1 MGIDHGFRDMRDRM
15 NRDREAFFNDSA
27 GGSSATPTS
36 SIFGRESPFFRNR
49 PSFEDFRAASPGFRT
64 NFPDHM
70 EVPRKSSG
78 SSAKDESIPIRVF
91 HEKHNPG
98 EKHKYT
104 SHNKTADLP
113 ASNNDNSSPRVTRA
127 HSEPPKH
134 FNQSQRPNLKTKIP
148 LGNLAENSEHNLST
162 SASDPS
168 VPSTEQ
174 PQQHQQQ
181 QPSEQ
186 QQPAVRHIP
195 IFVEGRE
202 KPVINDESGIKKPSE
217 FYPSNVKVE
226 RRAQNPPTSLNVNNL
241 KDQQKQEPTS
251 PLSPIPS
258 DQPIPMGYTE
268 TDNAINGGQEPTS
281 PQPMPAGPIPMPCSP
296 NFMNKKEASPPPP
309 PPPQRQPQ
317 PPKLDPKDPSLQ
329 QLFKIQ
335 DNVNELVNQLDEFK
349 GDKNSKE
356 FKYLDEM
363 LTRNLIA
370 LDEIESGG
378 RPDVRQARKESIN
391 AINRCLS
398 VLEAKAKSPDAAR
411 NNEILSELANKSQP

>member
-1 MGIDHGFRDMRDRM
+1 
-15 NRDREAFFNDSA
+15 
-27 GGSSATPTS
+27 
-36 SIFGRESPFFRNR
+36 
-49 PSFEDFRAASPGFRT
+49 
-64 NFPDHM
+64 M

-181 QPSEQ
+181 PNEQ

-195 IFVEGRE
+195 IFVEGRD
-202 KPVINDESGIKKPSE
+202 KPVINDEAGIKKPSE

-226 RRAQNPPTSLNVNNL
+226 RRAQNPPTSLNVHNL
-241 KDQQKQEPTS
+241 KDKKQEPTS

-268 TDNAINGGQEPTS
+268 TENAINGQPKEPTS

-309 PPPQRQPQ
+309 APPQRQPQ

-335 DNVNELVNQLDEFK
+335 DNVNELVNQLDEFN

-411 NNEILSELANKSQP
+411 NNEILSELATKSSQQ

>member
-1 MGIDHGFRDMRDRM
+1 
-15 NRDREAFFNDSA
+15 
-27 GGSSATPTS
+27 
-36 SIFGRESPFFRNR
+36 
-49 PSFEDFRAASPGFRT
+49 
-64 NFPDHM
+64 M

-181 QPSEQ
+181 PNEQ

-195 IFVEGRE
+195 IFVEGRD
-202 KPVINDESGIKKPSE
+202 KPVINDEGGIKKPSE

-226 RRAQNPPTSLNVNNL
+226 RRAQNPPTSLNVHNL
-241 KDQQKQEPTS
+241 KDKKQEPTS

-268 TDNAINGGQEPTS
+268 TDNAINGQPQEPTS

-309 PPPQRQPQ
+309 APPQRQPQRQPQ

-335 DNVNELVNQLDEFK
+335 DNVNELVNQLDEFN

-411 NNEILSELANKSQP
+411 NNEILSELATKSSQQ

>member
-1 MGIDHGFRDMRDRM
+1 MF
-15 NRDREAFFNDSA
+15 
-27 GGSSATPTS
+27 
-36 SIFGRESPFFRNR
+36 IFVNIFQNR

-174 PQQHQQQ
+174 PQQHQQ
-181 QPSEQ
+181 PNEQ

-195 IFVEGRE
+195 IFVEGRD
-202 KPVINDESGIKKPSE
+202 KPVINDEAGIKKPSE

-226 RRAQNPPTSLNVNNL
+226 RRAQNPPTSLNVHNL
-241 KDQQKQEPTS
+241 KDKKQEPTS

-268 TDNAINGGQEPTS
+268 TDNAINGQPKEPTS

-309 PPPQRQPQ
+309 APPQRQPQ

-335 DNVNELVNQLDEFK
+335 DNVNELVNQLDEFN

-411 NNEILSELANKSQP
+411 NNEILSELATKSSQQ